1 MISELFESNSKKV
14 ASGVSTFVVFSVLAL
29 NDDVV
34 AGEITDD
41 ARALKHAMA
50 TF

>member
-1 MISELFESNSKKV
+1 MSGIFERNSKKV

-34 AGEITDD
+34 AGEITD
-41 ARALKHAMA
+41 AKALKHAMA

>member
-1 MISELFESNSKKV
+1 MSVLFEMNSRKLT
-14 ASGVSTFVVFSVLAL
+14 SGVSTFVVFSVLAL

-34 AGEITDD
+34 AGEITD
-41 ARALKHAMA
+41 AKALKHALA